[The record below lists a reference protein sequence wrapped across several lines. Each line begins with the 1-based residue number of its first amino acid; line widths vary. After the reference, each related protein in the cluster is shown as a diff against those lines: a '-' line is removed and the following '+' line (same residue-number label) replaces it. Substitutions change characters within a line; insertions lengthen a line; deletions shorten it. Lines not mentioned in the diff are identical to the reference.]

1 MRKEEILRV
10 GDQNVRIRLNV
21 PDDAAKLLIYLRQV
35 SEETHYMIRY
45 ADEVRG
51 DEEEERKFLE
61 NMEASGRDFM
71 LSAYELDA
79 EGNEIRLVGN
89 VGVSAI
95 GSTCKVCH
103 RASLGIA
110 LIQEYCGR
118 GLGTILMKGAL
129 ALAAQR
135 GYA

>member
-45 ADEVRG
+45 ADEVRS

-79 EGNEIRLVGN
+79 ERRKDCGDSDGEDFCRG
-89 VGVSAI
+89 
-95 GSTCKVCH
+95 
-103 RASLGIA
+103 RAFGIFRKR
-110 LIQEYCGR
+110 CGR
-118 GLGTILMKGAL
+118 EPEKKDTGK
-129 ALAAQR
+129 
-135 GYA
+135 